1 MEVATYPILLLIF
14 LVGIMWGLKNYLLPQ
29 LNSGSNFSTL
39 LINHLPLVFFSFG
52 AFIFLL
58 TALSV
63 TLFKR
68 KSAIMN
74 FTFLVKLPLVH
85 SFIRL
90 YLTAYFAREWGNL
103 IAQGVELRQIINLM
117 KKQKSRIFS
126 EVGKNLDLELNA
138 GRSFEQ
144 AVSKLALYADECWE
158 QFFTK
163 IDRLMQL
170 IQPLVFI
177 FVALMIILL
186 YAAMLLPIYSNMGS
200 GI

>member
-29 LNSGSNFSTL
+29 LNSGSNFATL

-144 AVSKLALYADECWE
+144 AVSKLALFLPE
-158 QFFTK
+158 
-163 IDRLMQL
+163 LS
-170 IQPLVFI
+170 
-177 FVALMIILL
+177 LMIEYGAI
-186 YAAMLLPIYSNMGS
+186 
-200 GI
+200 